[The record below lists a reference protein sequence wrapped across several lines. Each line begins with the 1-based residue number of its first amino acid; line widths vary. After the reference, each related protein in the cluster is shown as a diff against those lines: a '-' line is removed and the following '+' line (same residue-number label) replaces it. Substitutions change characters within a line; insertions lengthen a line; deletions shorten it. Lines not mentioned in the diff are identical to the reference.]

1 MQITSI
7 KQNPARHGLYTDALP
22 VSLYLQMCYFRE
34 WSLTG
39 QPTNIAD
46 DEH

>member
-7 KQNPARHGLYTDALP
+7 KQNPARHGLYTDALWF
-22 VSLYLQMCYFRE
+22 LFTYK